1 MGHLKNELIEIT
13 NWLNGDRKY
22 DDGVFLYQKY
32 GKNPALKRLFPG
44 REKFQSEKLAYELGK
59 LIGLGFSQKIASPA
73 PVNNQDSAPAETL
86 REDPDTVTIEK
97 AEKFAGKAENFAEDA
112 EDFANEAEVHKNNA
126 EAFSEEA
133 MQAAQETKEFAGKAQ
148 AAAETLGALAAGE
161 PVPAGNYPPVIN
173 RIIAEFSRLYNERAM
188 LKKQENNTPD
198 ENTPDNIEKRRVII
212 EKIESISKRMDI
224 LYTAK
229 KAYLENNI
237 APNEKELYP
246 ASNQQTTAETTDSGK
261 LIMKRNNLRSSIT
274 RAKNMLEYQSQKKA
288 DKPNPM
294 PICPK
299 RKELIYRIKENETE
313 LMKIEA
319 KLNKAEQH
327 EKYE

>member
-13 NWLNGDRKY
+13 NWLNSDRKY

-97 AEKFAGKAENFAEDA
+97 AEKFAGKA
-112 EDFANEAEVHKNNA
+112 
-126 EAFSEEA
+126 
-133 MQAAQETKEFAGKAQ
+133 Q

-161 PVPAGNYPPVIN
+161 PVSAGNYPPVIN

-188 LKKQENNTPD
+188 LKKQENDTPD

-246 ASNQQTTAETTDSGK
+246 ASNQQTTAETTGSGK

-274 RAKNMLEYQSQKKA
+274 RANNMLEYQSQKKA
-288 DKPNPM
+288 EKSNPM
-294 PICPK
+294 PECPK
-299 RKELIYRIKENETE
+299 RKELEQRIKEKEKE
-313 LMKIEA
+313 LAEIEMKLKDAIN
-319 KLNKAEQH
+319 L
-327 EKYE
+327 